1 MMKTIDRKLAMV
13 RRAIAQSDDLVLHFY
28 YIDSKG
34 HKTERIVSLYRVIG
48 NSRFVGFCLKREDA
62 RQFDLS
68 RCCELKI
75 GLALDCVL

>member
-48 NSRFVGFCLKREDA
+48 N
-62 RQFDLS
+62 
-68 RCCELKI
+68 
-75 GLALDCVL
+75 